1 MLAVNKADLLPRLN
15 HRDLRYLRD
24 RLQSKGLRVLSAH
37 AVCASSGQG
46 VGALVD
52 AILPMLGGR
61 DVFVCG
67 SVNVGK
73 STLVK
78 AMSAEMAARVRFR
91 GRHAHRRRERLEAY
105 AVTTSHLP
113 GTTLQAVRIP
123 CFASFKHAL
132 WDTPGIINRHNVR
145 NHHFPGAQNRRQPCT

>member
-1 MLAVNKADLLPRLN
+1 MLAVNKGDLLPRLD
-15 HRDLRYLRD
+15 HRELRYLRD

-46 VGALVD
+46 VGDLVD
-52 AILPMLGGR
+52 AILPALGGR

-78 AMSAEMAARVRFR
+78 AAAPHEPARRAAPRVR
-91 GRHAHRRRERLEAY
+91 
-105 AVTTSHLP
+105 
-113 GTTLQAVRIP
+113 
-123 CFASFKHAL
+123 
-132 WDTPGIINRHNVR
+132 
-145 NHHFPGAQNRRQPCT
+145 